1 MMWVTSTVRVVTSAP
16 GIATGWASEM
26 ISVRPPSPS
35 SIPSVVMNDDTPMI
49 STKTP
54 LITPTTAAHRS
65 ARIRQGTSDSP
76 ASLNW

>member
-1 MMWVTSTVRVVTSAP
+1 
-16 GIATGWASEM
+16 
-26 ISVRPPSPS
+26 
-35 SIPSVVMNDDTPMI
+35 MNDDTPMI

-65 ARIRQGTSDSP
+65 ARIRQATSGSP